1 LDRGIPILKA
11 LIPPEAF
18 AKLDAAQVDPNR
30 PCPPSDTIKFLNE
43 QTGEQIGAAETPHIY
58 RLRRS
63 KLRALIADGIEIQYG
78 KDLTDISYSDEG
90 TTVTAHFADGS
101 STSGAILVGADG
113 TRSPVRTALLR
124 LEKAALR
131 TLEFAASIVQAKYT
145 AEQVKFLRSWHPLYV
160 AAPHPAEFSSWV
172 GLHSAPDVNDPEN
185 WIMNHYISWPY
196 SHAEQEKSKDWSNE
210 MRLKQVKGFAERFA
224 DPFRSAFAWLKD
236 DHPVWYA
243 PLTEWDPSLPGYRWD
258 NHGGRVTLA
267 GDAAHPMTFRMLR
280 S

>member
-1 LDRGIPILKA
+1 

-30 PCPPSDTIKFLNE
+30 PCPPSDTIKFLNG

-63 KLRALIADGIEIQYG
+63 KLRALIADGIEIQYS
-78 KDLTDISYSDEG
+78 KDFTNISYSDDG

-101 STSGAILVGADG
+101 STSGPILVGADG
-113 TRSPVRTALLR
+113 TRSPVRTALLGP
-124 LEKAALR
+124 EEAALK
-131 TLEFAASIVQAKYT
+131 TLEFATSIVQAKYT

-160 AAPHPAEFSSWV
+160 AAPHPVGFLSWV
-172 GLHSAPDVNDPEN
+172 GLHSAPDVSDPEN

-210 MRLKQVKGFAERFA
+210 MRLKQVKGFAEQ
-224 DPFRSAFAWLKD
+224 
-236 DHPVWYA
+236 VC
-243 PLTEWDPSLPGYRWD
+243 
-258 NHGGRVTLA
+258 
-267 GDAAHPMTFRMLR
+267 
-280 S
+280 